1 METVLAQTVSDW
13 ELIVC
18 DSYSADGSW
27 EFLQKFKND
36 PRVRLFQVPREG
48 LYAGWNECLRRAT
61 GEFVYFATA
70 DDTAGS
76 VCLERLS
83 GALGSYSNVDLAICR
98 YEVIDETG
106 MPFVPQLRNVGSFYK
121 EWLNVPHLRRG
132 LLEFFVHV
140 GLDTPSWGSMT
151 AVMFRRRLLEKTGL
165 FRTDCGAWADW
176 YWAIRTSL
184 FTDTL
189 FVPEVLATWRRH
201 SSQATQASNSI
212 MVAKRR
218 YRMLENVVQE
228 CLEYLPKSMTEDP
241 QWPQALLRNS
251 RGEYLKK
258 IGLDRLTLLMHPMT
272 LIKGAA
278 YASIHEPH
286 YLLARLLRGLTW
298 EQDFSGNEEDYL
310 RRLMERMSVPWPP
323 TSLVLPRASIL
334 PGL

>member
-1 METVLAQTVSDW
+1 
-13 ELIVC
+13 
-18 DSYSADGSW
+18 
-27 EFLQKFKND
+27 
-36 PRVRLFQVPREG
+36 
-48 LYAGWNECLRRAT
+48 
-61 GEFVYFATA
+61 
-70 DDTAGS
+70 
-76 VCLERLS
+76 
-83 GALGSYSNVDLAICR
+83 
-98 YEVIDETG
+98 
-106 MPFVPQLRNVGSFYK
+106 
-121 EWLNVPHLRRG
+121 
-132 LLEFFVHV
+132 
-140 GLDTPSWGSMT
+140 
-151 AVMFRRRLLEKTGL
+151 
-165 FRTDCGAWADW
+165 
-176 YWAIRTSL
+176 
-184 FTDTL
+184 
-189 FVPEVLATWRRH
+189 
-201 SSQATQASNSI
+201 
-212 MVAKRR
+212 
-218 YRMLENVVQE
+218 MLENVVQE